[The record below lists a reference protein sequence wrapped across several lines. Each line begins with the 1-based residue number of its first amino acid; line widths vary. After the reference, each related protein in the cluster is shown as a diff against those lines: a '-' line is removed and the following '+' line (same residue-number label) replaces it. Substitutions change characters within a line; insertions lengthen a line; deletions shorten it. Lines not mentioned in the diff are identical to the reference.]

1 MTINHD
7 EAIIEFDVHGMIMQW
22 GKYKLEDVDQVVAE
36 RLEEVPATKVYLIIN
51 ELGKL
56 YRIKYNHGEHNER
69 LENAHQR

>member
-7 EAIIEFDVHGMIMQW
+7 EAIFMPW

-36 RLEEVPATKVYLIIN
+36 LIEEVPATKVYLIIN

-56 YRIKYNHGEHNER
+56 YRIKYNHGEHNE
-69 LENAHQR
+69 